1 VKVGN
6 LVRIINS
13 SWGDDSLGIV
23 VHVNKYNDA
32 DPKEAVHLICIEGE
46 RLWYPGS
53 HIEVVSES
61 R

>member
-13 SWGDDSLGIV
+13 SLDDNSLGIV
-23 VHVNKYNDA
+23 VHVNKYNDT
-32 DPKEAVHLICIEGE
+32 DPKKAVHLVCIEGE
-46 RLWYPGS
+46 RLWYTGS